1 MQFQMESKLNSVK
14 IGGNKSNK
22 QLSEIENITN
32 FYKLRQ
38 EVIKFHNNYFMMLDK
53 AEYGLKHGKCRKILT
68 LKQLLQRLQIPLAQA
83 NAGNTSENVLNEIRR
98 IIYSLYWEKEVN
110 KKVNNKIMNSKKL

>member
-1 MQFQMESKLNSVK
+1 MEFQMESKLSSVK

-38 EVIKFHNNYFMMLDK
+38 EVIKFHNNYFMMLHK
-53 AEYGLKHGKCRKILT
+53 AEYGLKHGKCCKILT
-68 LKQLLQRLQIPLAQA
+68 LKQSLQRLPIPLAQA

-98 IIYSLYWEKEVN
+98 IIYSLY
-110 KKVNNKIMNSKKL
+110 